1 MAKADIR
8 FEPNPAGGGEV
19 RIRLNDRSALG
30 RRAKLAVKLKA
41 HVHDSRAV
49 HAERV
54 LHQQALTLDREVVSL
69 TVPDGQLSEVY
80 SYHGKQVDVRL
91 QLLLTID
98 DGVLFDS
105 EVETEHPL
113 RLGDRPRLGHDHGHL
128 MNPKDAFDFFANLSA
143 IPARNRMI
151 TLALTLVGGVV
162 VIANALLGLHDEFV
176 PEAQTLLYD
185 HSGSD
190 GSESPLMKALAG
202 SGVLGAAIW
211 MAIKLQLRKYMR
223 FALKAHAP
231 LRRGL
236 RLAARDLIDGVARV
250 DLEDVTLR
258 VVACNLECGQ
268 YKRGSGTKE
277 RTVSFRTPTR
287 AVKLYER
294 YLALVPANVHLAL
307 YLDGEIDFEPMF
319 AQLYPP
325 LKVGS
330 SHGVE
335 VAWEVQLLHPK
346 FVDHEVDGAVGDLVY
361 ADFLDP

>member
-8 FEPNPAGGGEV
+8 FEPNTAGGGEV
-19 RIRLNDRSALG
+19 SIRLNDRSALG
-30 RRAKLAVKLKA
+30 KQARMVVKLKA
-41 HVHDSRAV
+41 QVRDSRPV

-54 LHQQALTLDREVVSL
+54 LHQQSFALDRELVAL
-69 TVPDGQLSEVY
+69 TIPDGALSEVY
-80 SYHGKQVDVRL
+80 SYFGKQVDLRL
-91 QLLLTID
+91 QLRLVID

-113 RLGDRPRLGHDHGHL
+113 RLGDRPRLGHDDGQL
-128 MNPKDAFDFFANLSA
+128 MDPKDAFDFFANLSA

-162 VIANALLGLHDEFV
+162 VIANALVGLHDQMV
-176 PEAQTLLYD
+176 PEVQTLLYD

-190 GSESPLMKALAG
+190 GAESPLMKALAG
-202 SGVLGAAIW
+202 SGALGAALW
-211 MAIKLQLRKYMR
+211 VAIKMQLRKYMS
-223 FALKAHAP
+223 FALKPHPP
-231 LRRGL
+231 LQRGL
-236 RLAARDLIDGVARV
+236 RLPASSLIDGVARV
-250 DLEDVTLR
+250 DLEDITIR
-258 VVACNLECGQ
+258 VVACNRECGQ

-277 RTVSFRTPTR
+277 RTVSFRTATR

-294 YLALVPANVHLAL
+294 YLALVPAESPLAL
-307 YLDGEIDFEPMF
+307 HLDGEIDFEPMF

-335 VAWEVQLLHPK
+335 VGWEVQLLHPK
-346 FVDHEVDGAVGDLVY
+346 FVDHEIDGAVGDLRY